1 MTSLT
6 IQELFQKISE
16 GNKSIDMLEKI
27 KSFAFNPISN
37 IEDLIRDIKLQI
49 LDTVDEIDRRTKA
62 AVETMVV
69 TVIYTTKE

>member
-1 MTSLT
+1 MTNLT
-6 IQELFQKISE
+6 MQELFQKISE

-27 KSFAFNPISN
+27 KSFTFNPISN

-49 LDTVDEIDRRTKA
+49 LDTIDEIDRRTKA
-62 AVETMVV
+62 AAEAMVV